1 MGSLDKKEIHGAVS
15 LLTLALEKKSTS
27 VEKREKHV
35 RFSNVEIREYALTV
49 GDHPYC
55 PDGLALS
62 LDWGYSPQTT
72 VKSVVLE
79 DTEKQNSLSSPPLRR
94 LGYMDRRMRLRR
106 AAIIHPQQ

>member
-1 MGSLDKKEIHGAVS
+1 MESLDNNRNEWRRVSVAAGAG
-15 LLTLALEKKSTS
+15 AEKSAS
-27 VEKREKHV
+27 CVEKQEKHV

-49 GDHPYC
+49 GDHPCC

-79 DTEKQNSLSSPPLRR
+79 DSEKQSSCSPPLRR

-106 AAIIHPQQ
+106 AAIIHPH